1 MKRVVIIITIA
12 VINLLL
18 KFAVFCGLV
27 FLVIMVLQF
36 MGAL

>member
-1 MKRVVIIITIA
+1 MKRGVIVITIA

-27 FLVIMVLQF
+27 FLAIIVLQF
-36 MGAL
+36 MGAI